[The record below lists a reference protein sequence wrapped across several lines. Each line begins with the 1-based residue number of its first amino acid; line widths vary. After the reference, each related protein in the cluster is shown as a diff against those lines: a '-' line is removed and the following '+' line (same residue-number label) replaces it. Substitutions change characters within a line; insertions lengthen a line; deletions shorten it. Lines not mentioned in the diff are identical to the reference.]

1 MDEAAVLEK
10 IRQGQSEA
18 FKDLVEKYN
27 EQALRV
33 AFRYLHNWEEAA
45 DCVQESFLRA
55 FENLHTKH
63 RHKKFSSWFF
73 QILVNCC
80 LDELRSA
87 HKRLNVFFED
97 NESVLSQEGFEER
110 ANSRLT
116 AQQLLAK
123 MPPEM
128 RSLLI
133 LHDLEGFSFRELAE
147 ILDRSEAAVRGLL
160 FRARK
165 KLAKIYRELEK

>member
-10 IRQGQSEA
+10 IKQGQTEA
-18 FKDLVEKYN
+18 FKELVEKYN
-27 EQALRV
+27 EQALRL

-45 DCVQESFLRA
+45 DCVQESFLRV
-55 FENLHTKH
+55 FENLHR
-63 RHKKFSSWFF
+63 RHVNKKFSSWFF

-80 LDELRSA
+80 VDELRSA
-87 HKRLNVFFED
+87 RNRCTIFLDDGETHLF
-97 NESVLSQEGFEER
+97 QEGFEGQV
-110 ANSRLT
+110 NSRLT

-133 LHDLEGFSFRELAE
+133 LHDLEGFSFRDLAE
-147 ILDRSEAAVRGLL
+147 ILGRSESAVRGLL
-160 FRARK
+160 FRARQ

>member
-1 MDEAAVLEK
+1 M
-10 IRQGQSEA
+10 
-18 FKDLVEKYN
+18 N
-27 EQALRV
+27 
-33 AFRYLHNWEEAA
+33 
-45 DCVQESFLRA
+45 
-55 FENLHTKH
+55 
-63 RHKKFSSWFF
+63 KKFSSWFF

-87 HKRLNVFFED
+87 RKRLNIFLDDGETHLF
-97 NESVLSQEGFEER
+97 QEGFEER

-123 MPPEM
+123 MSPEM
-128 RSLLI
+128 RGLLI

-147 ILDRSEAAVRGLL
+147 ILGRSEAAVRGLL